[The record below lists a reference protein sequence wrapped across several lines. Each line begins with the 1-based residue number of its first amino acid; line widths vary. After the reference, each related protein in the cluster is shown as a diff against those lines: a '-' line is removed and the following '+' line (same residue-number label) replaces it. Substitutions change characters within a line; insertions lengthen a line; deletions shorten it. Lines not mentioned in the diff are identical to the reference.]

1 MIEKAKRVRI
11 VLNTQLILS
20 HPQKIFFRF
29 HTESLHCMHCTG
41 ENPFKSEM
49 CGKQF
54 LITGHLTN
62 LNALKLHSE
71 CLKQGRFEQRN
82 LQRDAKEITVHTFSL
97 TK

>member
-41 ENPFKSEM
+41 RNPFKSEM

-54 LITGHLTN
+54 SITGHLT
-62 LNALKLHSE
+62 AHTGDKS
-71 CLKQGRFEQRN
+71 KRF
-82 LQRDAKEITVHTFSL
+82 KITLRMFKTR
-97 TK
+97 